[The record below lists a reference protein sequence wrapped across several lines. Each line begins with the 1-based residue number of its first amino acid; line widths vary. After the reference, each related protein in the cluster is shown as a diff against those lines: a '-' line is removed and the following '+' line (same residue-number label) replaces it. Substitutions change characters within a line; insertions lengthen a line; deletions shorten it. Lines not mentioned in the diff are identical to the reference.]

1 MMETG
6 LKVILAI
13 YLVIAAIF
21 VIVSIVQ
28 AIRNKSEFNFES
40 SFQWITFIFG
50 IVVLSL
56 AWVAIV
62 TTISDRSPKRK
73 EDMAERE
80 QRKKDREENKQ

>member
-1 MMETG
+1 MEIG

-13 YLVIAAIF
+13 YLIIAAIF
-21 VIVSIVQ
+21 VIVSIVH

-40 SFQWITFIFG
+40 PFQWITFIFG

-56 AWVAIV
+56 TWIVVVTAI
-62 TTISDRSPKRK
+62 SNRSPKRK
-73 EDMAERE
+73 KDMAERD